1 MDAPRRN
8 AKKRGENQHPPVSIY
23 ISIGELTSNWKQQ
36 PTWYLQLVS
45 VEQMLTTRT
54 FIFMSLKKT
63 SPINSRRCFST
74 NLHVQQTLGDTT
86 TVTSIR
92 VGARRTPLVSSEEV
106 KTSHD
111 NKLLAWKKKQRKRG
125 TQIQYQSQ
133 NGKANTLLGTKIPQ
147 TILKTIFLF
156 PRWDVLVHCRVSQ
169 NCLVRKKLQLC
180 NFDFSNLSH
189 AH

>member
-1 MDAPRRN
+1 MVSRISDPSTVSWRRSFNTLWWLTTTAARENIALEEIGYLQLAKTTSTMDAPRCN
-8 AKKRGENQHPPVSIY
+8 EKERGENQLPPVSIY

-63 SPINSRRCFST
+63 SPLNSRRCFST

-111 NKLLAWKKKQRKRG
+111 KNYWHE
-125 TQIQYQSQ
+125 
-133 NGKANTLLGTKIPQ
+133 KI
-147 TILKTIFLF
+147 
-156 PRWDVLVHCRVSQ
+156 
-169 NCLVRKKLQLC
+169 
-180 NFDFSNLSH
+180 SNER
-189 AH
+189 